1 MKPESIN
8 FKRKKIMN
16 RAMFFIVVALT
27 MVCSLSAQKVNVA
40 AAANLRFV
48 LEEIKDEYQK
58 LNPNSKVNITFGSSG
73 NLVQQII
80 NGAAFDFFM
89 AADNNFPLK
98 LKEKGVTYGEMRT
111 YAFGKLAI
119 YSTTLDLTSG
129 IDILNNPLIKKISI
143 AKPETAPY
151 GDRSI
156 ALLKSQNLYDGLKP
170 KIVLA
175 DNISQAA
182 QFAYTGNAEVGF
194 VALSLALSPDM
205 LEKGTYHIV
214 DQALYT
220 PIEQACILIKQSVA
234 NGEAKKFMSYVLSP
248 ATIDIWEKYG
258 YASPAK
264 DLLVNN

>member
-1 MKPESIN
+1 MK
-8 FKRKKIMN
+8 RT
-16 RAMFFIVVALT
+16 MFLIGLVFAAICTV
-27 MVCSLSAQKVNVA
+27 SAQKVNVA
-40 AAANLRFV
+40 AAANLRYV
-48 LEEIKDEYQK
+48 LEEIKGEYQK
-58 LNPNSKVNITFGSSG
+58 ENPQSKINITYGSSG

-80 NGAAFDFFM
+80 NGAAFDLFL

-98 LKEKGVTYGEMRT
+98 LKEKGVTYGEMKT

-129 IDILNNPLIKKISI
+129 IDVLSNPSIKKISI

-156 ALLKSQNLYDGLKP
+156 ELLKSQQLFETLKP

-182 QFAYTGNAEVGF
+182 QFAYTGNAEIGF

-205 LEKGTYHIV
+205 LEKGTYYIV
-214 DQALYT
+214 DPSLYA
-220 PIEQACILIKQSVA
+220 PIEQACILIKQSIA
-234 NGEAKKFMSYVLSP
+234 NGEAKKFMNYVLSP
-248 ATIDIWEKYG
+248 TTIEIWEKYG

-264 DLLVNN
+264 ELMAKN